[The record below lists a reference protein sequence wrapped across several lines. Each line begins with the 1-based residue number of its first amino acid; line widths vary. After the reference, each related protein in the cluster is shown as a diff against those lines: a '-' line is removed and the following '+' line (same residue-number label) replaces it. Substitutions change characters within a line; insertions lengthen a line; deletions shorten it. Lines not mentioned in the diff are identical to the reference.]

1 MTIFD
6 QQHRSILCSTL
17 FVLAFLAGCGG
28 GGGSSDPAPSTG
40 TLTVG
45 VTDAPVS
52 DVDQVV
58 VQFSGVTVKP
68 REGEQIT
75 IEFDEANS
83 IDLLALDGPQTETL
97 LDGEEM
103 DAGEYNWI
111 QLEVNAVE
119 GTEDSFVRTDTGQQ
133 IELEVPSGGLRLVSG
148 FTITANQETSFV
160 IDWDV
165 RRGLTAP
172 ANQDSWKLTPAL
184 RIIDSTE
191 FGDIAGTVAVELV
204 EDESCTNDL
213 AEETGN
219 AVYIYEGLDITPV
232 DIDQSDNDP
241 VATGDVTQDENGNY
255 TYSVTFLSPG
265 DYTVAFTCQ
274 ANDDEPDVED
284 DIAFAGSANATV
296 EDGEETTVD
305 FE

>member
-1 MTIFD
+1 MFKLNS
-6 QQHRSILCSTL
+6 HPGL
-17 FVLAFLAGCGG
+17 FLWPALLSLAFVTACGG
-28 GGGSSDPAPSTG
+28 SSSDPAPATG
-40 TLTVG
+40 TLSLG
-45 VTDAPVS
+45 ITDAPVS

-58 VQFSGVTVKP
+58 VEFSGVTVKP

-75 IEFDEANS
+75 IQFDEPNS
-83 IDLLALDGPQTETL
+83 VDLLALDGPQTETL

-103 DAGEYNWI
+103 EAGEYNWI

-119 GTEDSFVRTDTGQQ
+119 GTQDSFVITDTGQQ
-133 IELEVPSGGLRLVSG
+133 IELEIPSGGLRLVSG
-148 FTITANQETSFV
+148 FTITQNQETSFV

-204 EDESCTNDL
+204 EDASCTNDL
-213 AEETGN
+213 AAETGN
-219 AVYIYEGLDITPV
+219 AVYIFEGLDVAPN
-232 DIDQSDNDP
+232 DIDQSDDDP

-274 ANDDEPDVED
+274 ADDDEPDTED
-284 DIAFAGSANATV
+284 DITFAGSANATV
-296 EDGEETTVD
+296 EDGAETVVD
-305 FE
+305 FN

>member
-1 MTIFD
+1 MIKLKSHPGLLLWPALLSLT
-6 QQHRSILCSTL
+6 
-17 FVLAFLAGCGG
+17 FLTAC
-28 GGGSSDPAPSTG
+28 GGSSSSDPEPATG

-58 VQFSGVTVKP
+58 VEFSGVTVKP

-75 IEFDEANS
+75 IEFDEPNS
-83 IDLLALDGPQTETL
+83 VDLLALDGPQTETL

-119 GTEDSFVRTDTGQQ
+119 GTQDSFVITDTGQQ

-148 FTITANQETSFV
+148 FTITQNQETSFI

-165 RRGLTAP
+165 RQGLTAP

-191 FGDIAGTVAVELV
+191 FGDIAGTVAVGLV
-204 EDESCTNDL
+204 EDGSCTNDL
-213 AEETGN
+213 AEDTGN
-219 AVYIYEGLDITPV
+219 AVYIYEGLDVTPN
-232 DIDQSDNDP
+232 DIDQTDDDP
-241 VATGDVTQDENGNY
+241 VATGGVTQDENGNY

-274 ANDDEPDVED
+274 ADDDEPDTED
-284 DIAFAGSANATV
+284 DITFAGSANATV
-296 EDGEETTVD
+296 EDGEETVVD
-305 FE
+305 FN